1 MQLMHDPN
9 IHDAGAANAG
19 AAQMHAPQRSF
30 AQIVA
35 TPDAQIDL
43 SEAALVIAGEEYQDL
58 DVAAYQARLD
68 EMAGVLK
75 RRLRP
80 DLSAAGVISALNRFL
95 FEEHGFSGNEAD
107 YYDPRNS
114 FLNEVLDRKLGIPI
128 TLAVLYMEIGRRVG
142 LQVQGVSFPA
152 HFLVKCVLHEG
163 TVVLDPYAKGI
174 SLGVDDLRRRLQRLP
189 DGKEAQ
195 PAGMLAAATNKGILL
210 RMLRNL
216 KAVYAQRKE
225 WMKALRTAGHIIE
238 LAPAAADEYRDRAM
252 IYLNLECARAALDD
266 FQSYL
271 KFAPHA
277 KDARSVRATISQLGT
292 IASRL
297 N

>member
-1 MQLMHDPN
+1 MIGQKVIRSVQDANGN
-9 IHDAGAANAG
+9 IIQKQPEGG
-19 AAQMHAPQRSF
+19 P
-30 AQIVA
+30 
-35 TPDAQIDL
+35 
-43 SEAALVIAGEEYQDL
+43 
-58 DVAAYQARLD
+58 
-68 EMAGVLK
+68 
-75 RRLRP
+75 
-80 DLSAAGVISALNRFL
+80 
-95 FEEHGFSGNEAD
+95 
-107 YYDPRNS
+107 
-114 FLNEVLDRKLGIPI
+114 
-128 TLAVLYMEIGRRVG
+128 GRTRCM
-142 LQVQGVSFPA
+142 
-152 HFLVKCVLHEG
+152 KCQCIC
-163 TVVLDPYAKGI
+163 TV
-174 SLGVDDLRRRLQRLP
+174 QRLP

-277 KDARSVRATISQLGT
+277 KDARSVRATIAQLGT